1 MVEWIFI
8 ELWIFIGLLI
18 FFVTFFVFMIFFPFL
33 VTREISCFLCSIL
46 FFSQGEPRQCNGV
59 NIVARVR
66 LRMGLGSDF
75 DFDFVLF
82 GKVNGSVGVF
92 AQGGVVLVWSGVL
105 SFIQQIA

>member
-59 NIVARVR
+59 NYCDE
-66 LRMGLGSDF
+66 G
-75 DFDFVLF
+75 
-82 GKVNGSVGVF
+82 
-92 AQGGVVLVWSGVL
+92 
-105 SFIQQIA
+105 QIADWFRERF